1 MPAELRSLALAALL
15 AESVAEKL
23 AAVAALSQ
31 GIHGELDADA
41 EGLDVLRPG
50 RPAFP
55 ELVPARDVP
64 RRGLASRAGR
74 AALLHAVAH
83 IEFNAINL
91 ACDAVQRYAGM
102 PEAYYRDWTSVAV
115 DEARH
120 FELLQQRLAALGHAY
135 GDFVA
140 HDGLWEMA
148 ERTRRDCGLRMALV
162 PRLLE
167 ARGLDVTPGM
177 IEKLQQQGDVES
189 VAVLDVILQEE
200 IRHVA
205 IGTHWFNYCCAQ
217 RGENPEQRFIAI
229 LSGIGRGALRG
240 PFNLVARQAS
250 GFSAFEM
257 AQITRLG
264 AS

>member
-1 MPAELRSLALAALL
+1 MPAELRSLARSALL

-23 AAVAALSQ
+23 AAASALSE
-31 GIHGELDADA
+31 GLSGELNVVA
-41 EGLDVLRPG
+41 EGADITRPG
-50 RPAFP
+50 RPVFP

-64 RRGLASRAGR
+64 RRGLASSAGR

-91 ACDAVQRYAGM
+91 ACDAIQRFSGM
-102 PEAYYRDWTSVAV
+102 PEQYYRDWASVAV

-120 FELLQQRLAALGHAY
+120 FELLQHRLAALGHRY

-148 ERTRRDCGLRMALV
+148 DRTRHDCGLRMALV

-177 IEKLQQQGDVES
+177 IAKLQQQGDVES

-205 IGTHWFNYCCAQ
+205 IGTHWFQYCCAQ
-217 RGENPEQRFIAI
+217 RGEDPEQRFIEI
-229 LSGIGRGALRG
+229 LSSIGRGALRG
-240 PFNLVARQAS
+240 PFNRPARQAS
-250 GFSAFEM
+250 GFSEFEM
-257 AQITRLG
+257 AQIMRLG

>member
-1 MPAELRSLALAALL
+1 MSAELRSLARTALL
-15 AESVAEKL
+15 AESVAGKL
-23 AAVAALSQ
+23 AAVSALSE
-31 GIHGELDADA
+31 GLSGELNVLA
-41 EGLDVLRPG
+41 EGADITRPG

-64 RRGLASRAGR
+64 RRGLASTAGR

-91 ACDAVQRYAGM
+91 ACDAVQRFSGM
-102 PEAYYRDWTSVAV
+102 PAQYYRDWASVAV

-120 FELLQQRLAALGHAY
+120 FQLLQHRLAALGHAY

-148 ERTRRDCGLRMALV
+148 ERTRHDCGLRMALV

-177 IEKLQQQGDVES
+177 IEKLQQHGDVES
-189 VAVLDVILQEE
+189 VAVLAVILQEE

-205 IGTHWFNYCCAQ
+205 IGTQWFNYCCAE
-217 RGENPEQRFIAI
+217 RGEDPEQRFIEI

-240 PFNLVARQAS
+240 PFNRAARQAG

-257 AQITRLG
+257 AEISRLG
-264 AS
+264 VR

>member
-1 MPAELRSLALAALL
+1 MSDELRALARAALL
-15 AESVAEKL
+15 AESVSEKL
-23 AAVAALSQ
+23 AAVAALSR
-31 GIHGELDADA
+31 GMDGELDVDA
-41 EGLDVLRPG
+41 EGLDVIRPG
-50 RPAFP
+50 RPRLP

-64 RRGLASRAGR
+64 RRGLASTAGR

-91 ACDAVQRYAGM
+91 ACDAAQRFAGM
-102 PEAYYRDWTSVAV
+102 PKAYYRDWASVAV

-120 FELLQQRLAALGHAY
+120 FELLQNRLAALGVAY

-148 ERTRRDCGLRMALV
+148 ERTRQDCGLRMALV

-189 VAVLDVILQEE
+189 VAVLTVILQEE

-205 IGTHWFNYCCAQ
+205 IGTQWFNYCCAL
-217 RGENPEQRFIAI
+217 RNEDPEQRFIEI
-229 LSGIGRGALRG
+229 LSDIGRGALRG
-240 PFNLVARQAS
+240 PFNTSARQAS
-250 GFSAFEM
+250 GFSEFEM
-257 AQITRLG
+257 AQIMRLG